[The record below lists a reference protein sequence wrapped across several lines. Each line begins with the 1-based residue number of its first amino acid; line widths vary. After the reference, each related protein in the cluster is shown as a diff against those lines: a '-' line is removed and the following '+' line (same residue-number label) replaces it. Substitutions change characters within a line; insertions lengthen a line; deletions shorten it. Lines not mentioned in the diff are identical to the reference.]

1 MTDKSTM
8 KRAKSLD
15 ALRGYA
21 IMTMILSAMEA
32 FKVLPAWMYHA
43 QVPPPDH
50 IFTPT
55 IFGITWVDLIFPFF
69 LFSMGAAIPLSLGRQ
84 FEKGV
89 SRLQLCWKSVLR
101 WIKLTFFSIY
111 ILHTFPFM
119 LGYENQRVKYAVA
132 IAAFLWMFV
141 MFMRNPFHL
150 PRLWDRIVNT
160 FAYAVGIAWI
170 LFQPYA
176 EGKPFS
182 LYDSDIIILILANV
196 SVAGSI
202 IYICTMKHV
211 NARLAIIPFI
221 LALFL
226 SASID
231 GSWQQSLDTF
241 TPIPWMYQF
250 RYLEYL
256 LIIIPGTVAGDLL
269 KQWLALTPEET
280 VNDEV
285 TKKCFAP
292 YIMLLSLAVVITN
305 VVCLYNRV
313 MILNLALTTVE
324 LFALHFMLSSS
335 DTEIKLWQKFC
346 RYGAYLLMLGLCVEA
361 FQGGIR
367 KDDVT
372 FSYLFVTGGLAFF
385 AMTFFS
391 IACDYYK
398 IKWISMPLELTG
410 KNPMI
415 AYVSGSM
422 VVIPVLGI
430 LGIYDYIDL
439 MSATPWLGF
448 LKGVILTALCMIVT
462 SIFTTKKIFWKT

>member
-1 MTDKSTM
+1 MSTM

-21 IMTMILSAMEA
+21 IMTMILSAAEA

-50 IFTPT
+50 VFTPT

-89 SRLQLCWKSVLR
+89 SRLHLCWKSVLR
-101 WIKLTFFSIY
+101 WIKLTFFAIY
-111 ILHTFPFM
+111 IIHMFPYM
-119 LGYENQRVKYAVA
+119 LGYENQYVKYAVA
-132 IAAFLWMFV
+132 ISGFILMFA

-160 FAYAVGIAWI
+160 IAYAIGISWI
-170 LFQPYA
+170 LFQPYVD
-176 EGKPFS
+176 GKVFS
-182 LYDSDIIILILANV
+182 LNDSDIIILILANV

-202 IYICTMKHV
+202 IYICTMK
-211 NARLAIIPFI
+211 NIIARLSIIPFI

-226 SASID
+226 SASVD
-231 GSWQQSLDTF
+231 GSWQHCVNTF

-269 KQWLALTPEET
+269 KQWLAITPEET
-280 VNDEV
+280 VNDES
-285 TKKCFAP
+285 TKKRLAP
-292 YIMLLSLAVVITN
+292 YIMLLSLAVVVTN

-313 MILNLALTTVE
+313 MVLNLVLTALEVS
-324 LFALHFMLSSS
+324 ALLYLLRSD
-335 DTEIKLWQKFC
+335 DTEMKLWKKFC
-346 RYGAYLLMLGLCVEA
+346 RYGTYFLLLGICIEA

-372 FSYLFVTGGLAFF
+372 FSYLFVTGGMAFF

-391 IACDYYK
+391 IACDYYR
-398 IKWISMPLELTG
+398 IKWISAPLELTG

-415 AYVSGSM
+415 AYVSSSM
-422 VVIPVLGI
+422 VVIPI
-430 LGIYDYIDL
+430 LYLLHIYNYLD
-439 MSATPWLGF
+439 MMCVMPWLGF
-448 LKGVILTALCMIVT
+448 LKGVIITGLCMIVT